1 MNTATTPFERLSR
14 ERRLAIVIA
23 LNVAI
28 VVAQAVTG
36 VVAGSLGLLAD
47 AGHNLSDVGA
57 IVLSWWAIRLS
68 HRRPTQSRSFGWHR
82 STVLAAQANAAAILA
97 VTALIAFEA
106 VHRLGN
112 PTDVRGG
119 VVMIAALVALA
130 GNGASVILL
139 RDSHVHRDLNM
150 RSALLHMVGDVAAS
164 AGVAI
169 AGLVIFLTDGNYWV
183 DPVVSLAVGLLITR
197 EAVRLLR
204 ATTDVLLE
212 ATPAGLDL
220 AELVDTVAA
229 DPSVDDVHDVH
240 AWALSSDVHALSAH
254 LVMNG
259 HPTLEEAQVVGDR
272 IKRLIAER
280 FHITH
285 ATLELECE
293 PCMDDDRDPC
303 AMDGLT
309 PTLEHRHAH

>member
-1 MNTATTPFERLSR
+1 M
-14 ERRLAIVIA
+14 VIII
-23 LNVAI
+23 NVGI
-28 VVAQAVTG
+28 VVAQAVAG
-36 VVAGSLGLLAD
+36 VIAGSIGLLAD
-47 AGHNLSDVGA
+47 AGHNLADVGA
-57 IVLSWWAIRLS
+57 VALSLWAVRRS
-68 HRRPTQSRSFGWHR
+68 RRRPTASRSFGWHR

-106 VHRLGN
+106 VKRLSD

-119 VVMIAALVALA
+119 VVLIVALA
-130 GNGASVILL
+130 GLAGNSLSVLFL
-139 RDSHVHRDLNM
+139 RDSQHDLNM

-164 AGVAI
+164 AGVAV
-169 AGLVIFLTDGNYWV
+169 AGLVILTTGGNFWI

-220 AELVDTVAA
+220 AVLVDAVAA
-229 DPSVDDVHDVH
+229 DPSVDEVHDVH
-240 AWALSSDVHALSAH
+240 AWALSSEVHALSAH
-254 LVMNG
+254 VVMNG

-272 IKRLIAER
+272 IKRLIADR
-280 FHITH
+280 FRITH

-303 AMDGLT
+303 AIDGLT
-309 PTLEHRHAH
+309 PTLEHRHSH

>member
-1 MNTATTPFERLSR
+1 MTGPAPFERLSR
-14 ERRLAIVIA
+14 ERRLTIVIVLNLAIVA
-23 LNVAI
+23 
-28 VVAQAVTG
+28 AQVVTG
-36 VVAGSLGLLAD
+36 IIARSLGLLAD
-47 AGHNLSDVGA
+47 AGHNLADVGA
-57 IVLSWWAIRLS
+57 VALSLWAVRLS
-68 HRRPTQSRSFGWHR
+68 HRRPTPSRSFGWHR

-106 VHRLGN
+106 IKRLGN

-119 VVMIAALVALA
+119 IVIGSALAALV
-130 GNGASVILL
+130 GNGFSVLLL
-139 RDSHVHRDLNM
+139 RDSHHDLNM
-150 RSALLHMVGDVAAS
+150 RSATLHMLGDVGAS
-164 AGVAI
+164 AAVAI
-169 AGLVIFLTDGNYWV
+169 AGLVILTTGGNDWV

-212 ATPAGLDL
+212 ATPASLDL
-220 AELVDTVAA
+220 DVLIDTIAT
-229 DPSVDDVHDVH
+229 DPGVEAVHDVH

-254 LVMNG
+254 VVMNG

-272 IKRLIAER
+272 LKRMIAGR
-280 FHITH
+280 FHIAH

-293 PCMDDDRDPC
+293 SCIDGDDDPC
-303 AMDGLT
+303 AIEGFV

>member
-1 MNTATTPFERLSR
+1 VITSPSPFERLSR
-14 ERRLAIVIA
+14 ERRLAIVIV

-28 VVAQAVTG
+28 VVAQAIAG
-36 VVAGSLGLLAD
+36 VIAGSLGLLAD
-47 AGHNLSDVGA
+47 AGHNLADVGA
-57 IVLSWWAIRLS
+57 VLLSWWAVRLS
-68 HRRPTQSRSFGWHR
+68 RRRPTASRSFGWHR

-97 VTALIAFEA
+97 VTALIMFEA
-106 VHRLGN
+106 VQRLGDE
-112 PTDVRGG
+112 TEVRGG
-119 VVMIAALVALA
+119 IVMVAALVALA
-130 GNGASVILL
+130 GNAFSVLLL
-139 RDSHVHRDLNM
+139 RDSHHDLNM
-150 RSALLHMVGDVAAS
+150 RSSLLHMVGDVAAS
-164 AGVAI
+164 AGVAL
-169 AGLVIFLTDGNYWV
+169 AGFVILVTDGNYWV
-183 DPVVSLAVGLLITR
+183 DPVVSIAVGLLITR

-220 AELVDTVAA
+220 DVLVEAVAA

-254 LVMNG
+254 VVMNG

-272 IKRLIAER
+272 LKRLIAER
-280 FHITH
+280 FAIAH

-309 PTLEHRHAH
+309 PSLEHRHAH

>member
-1 MNTATTPFERLSR
+1 MITSPPLFERLSR
-14 ERRLAIVIA
+14 ERRLTIVIVLNLAIVA
-23 LNVAI
+23 
-28 VVAQAVTG
+28 AQTVTG
-36 VVAGSLGLLAD
+36 VIAGSLGLLAD
-47 AGHNLSDVGA
+47 AGHNLADVGA
-57 IVLSWWAIRLS
+57 VALSWWAVRLS
-68 HRRPTQSRSFGWHR
+68 RRRPTASRSFGWHR

-97 VTALIAFEA
+97 VTALIVFEA
-106 VHRLGN
+106 IRRLGD
-112 PTDVRGG
+112 PADVRGG
-119 VVMIAALVALA
+119 VVIVAALGALA
-130 GNGASVILL
+130 GNSFSVLLL
-139 RDSHVHRDLNM
+139 RDSRHDLNM
-150 RSALLHMVGDVAAS
+150 RSAMLHMIGDVAAS
-164 AGVAI
+164 AGVAV
-169 AGLVIFLTDGNYWV
+169 AGFVIFVTGGNFWV

-197 EAVRLLR
+197 EALRLLR

-220 AELVDTVAA
+220 AVLVDAIAA

-254 LVMNG
+254 VVMNG

-272 IKRLIAER
+272 LKRLMAEQFR
-280 FHITH
+280 ITH

-309 PTLEHRHAH
+309 PSFEHRHAH

>member
-1 MNTATTPFERLSR
+1 MTSPSAFERISR
-14 ERRLAIVIA
+14 ERRLAIVVV

-28 VVAQAVTG
+28 VAAQAVTG
-36 VVAGSLGLLAD
+36 VIAGSLGLLAD
-47 AGHNLSDVGA
+47 AGHNLADVGA
-57 IVLSWWAIRLS
+57 LALSLWAIRLS
-68 HRRPTQSRSFGWHR
+68 RRRPTASRSFGWHR

-97 VTALIAFEA
+97 VTALIVFEA
-106 VHRLGN
+106 VRRLG
-112 PTDVRGG
+112 DSVEVRGG
-119 VVMIAALVALA
+119 IVMVAALVALA
-130 GNGASVILL
+130 GNGISVLLL
-139 RDSHVHRDLNM
+139 RDSHHDLNM

-164 AGVAI
+164 AGVAV
-169 AGLVIFLTDGNYWV
+169 AGFVILVTGGNYWI
-183 DPVVSLAVGLLITR
+183 DPLISLAVGLLIAG

-220 AELVDTVAA
+220 AVLVAA
-229 DPSVDDVHDVH
+229 VGADPNVDAVHDVH

-254 LVMNG
+254 VVMNG

-272 IKRLIAER
+272 LKRMIADR
-280 FHITH
+280 FGIAH

-309 PTLEHRHAH
+309 PSIEHRHVH

>member
-1 MNTATTPFERLSR
+1 MISSPSPFERLSR
-14 ERRLAIVIA
+14 ERRLAIVIM

-36 VVAGSLGLLAD
+36 VIAGSLGLLAD
-47 AGHNLSDVGA
+47 AGHNLADVGA
-57 IVLSWWAIRLS
+57 VALSWWAVRLS
-68 HRRPTQSRSFGWHR
+68 RRPPTASRSFGWHR
-82 STVLAAQANAAAILA
+82 STVLAAQANAAAILG
-97 VTALIAFEA
+97 VTALIVFEA
-106 VHRLGN
+106 LRRLGGSS
-112 PTDVRGG
+112 DVRGG
-119 VVMIAALVALA
+119 VVMVTALVALA
-130 GNGASVILL
+130 GNAFSVLLL
-139 RDSHVHRDLNM
+139 RDSHHDLNM

-164 AGVAI
+164 AGVAV
-169 AGLVIFLTDGNYWV
+169 AGFVIFVSGGNYWV
-183 DPVVSLAVGLLITR
+183 DPAVSLAVGVLIAV
-197 EAVRLLR
+197 EAIRLLR

-220 AELVDTVAA
+220 SVLVDAVAA

-272 IKRLIAER
+272 VKRMIADR
-280 FHITH
+280 FGIAH

-309 PTLEHRHAH
+309 PSFEHRHAH

>member
-1 MNTATTPFERLSR
+1 M
-14 ERRLAIVIA
+14 VII

-36 VVAGSLGLLAD
+36 VIAGSLGLLAD
-47 AGHNLSDVGA
+47 AGHNLADVGA
-57 IVLSWWAIRLS
+57 VALSWWAVRLS
-68 HRRPTQSRSFGWHR
+68 RRRPTASRSFGWHR

-97 VTALIAFEA
+97 VTALIVFEA
-106 VHRLGN
+106 VRRLGN
-112 PTDVRGG
+112 PSDVRGG
-119 VVMIAALVALA
+119 VVIVAALAALVGNAL
-130 GNGASVILL
+130 SVMVL
-139 RDSHVHRDLNM
+139 RDSHRDLNM
-150 RSALLHMVGDVAAS
+150 RSAMLHMVGDVAAS
-164 AGVAI
+164 AGVAV
-169 AGLVIFLTDGNYWV
+169 AGLVIFVTSGNFWI
-183 DPVVSLAVGLLITR
+183 DPAVSLAVGLLITR

-220 AELVDTVAA
+220 AVLVDAVAS
-229 DPSVDDVHDVH
+229 DPGVDEVHDVH

-254 LVMNG
+254 VVMNG

-280 FHITH
+280 FRITH

-303 AMDGLT
+303 AIEGLT
-309 PTLEHRHAH
+309 PTLEQRHAH

>member
-1 MNTATTPFERLSR
+1 MISSPSPFERLSR
-14 ERRLAIVIA
+14 ERRLAIVIM

-28 VVAQAVTG
+28 VVAQAVAG
-36 VVAGSLGLLAD
+36 VIAGSLGLLAD
-47 AGHNLSDVGA
+47 AGHNLADVA
-57 IVLSWWAIRLS
+57 AVALSWWAVRLS
-68 HRRPTQSRSFGWHR
+68 RRRPTASRSFGWHR
-82 STVLAAQANAAAILA
+82 STVLAAQANAAAILG
-97 VTALIAFEA
+97 VTALIVFEA
-106 VHRLGN
+106 LRRLG
-112 PTDVRGG
+112 DSSEVRGG
-119 VVMIAALVALA
+119 VVMVTALVALA
-130 GNGASVILL
+130 GNAFSVLLL
-139 RDSHVHRDLNM
+139 RDSHHDLNM

-164 AGVAI
+164 AGVAV
-169 AGLVIFLTDGNYWV
+169 AGLVIFVSGGNYWV
-183 DPVVSLAVGLLITR
+183 DPAVSLAVGVLITV
-197 EAVRLLR
+197 EAIRLLR

-220 AELVDTVAA
+220 SVLVDAVAA
-229 DPSVDDVHDVH
+229 DPSVDEVHDVH

-272 IKRLIAER
+272 VKRMIAER
-280 FHITH
+280 FGIAH

-309 PTLEHRHAH
+309 PSFEHRHAH

>member
-1 MNTATTPFERLSR
+1 VISWPSPFERLSR
-14 ERRLAIVIA
+14 ERRLAIVIM

-36 VVAGSLGLLAD
+36 VIAGSLGLLAD
-47 AGHNLSDVGA
+47 AGHNLADVGA
-57 IVLSWWAIRLS
+57 VALSWWAVRLS
-68 HRRPTQSRSFGWHR
+68 RRRPTASRSFGWHR
-82 STVLAAQANAAAILA
+82 STVLAAQANAAAILG
-97 VTALIAFEA
+97 VTALIVFEA
-106 VHRLGN
+106 LRRLGDSS
-112 PTDVRGG
+112 DVRGG
-119 VVMIAALVALA
+119 VVMVTALVALA
-130 GNGASVILL
+130 GNAFSVLLL
-139 RDSHVHRDLNM
+139 RDSHHDLNM

-164 AGVAI
+164 AGVAV
-169 AGLVIFLTDGNYWV
+169 AGFVIFVSGGNYWV
-183 DPVVSLAVGLLITR
+183 DPAVSLAVGVLITV

-220 AELVDTVAA
+220 SVLVDAVAA

-272 IKRLIAER
+272 VKRMIAER
-280 FHITH
+280 FAIAH

-309 PTLEHRHAH
+309 PSFEHRHAH

>member
-1 MNTATTPFERLSR
+1 MISLPSPFERLSR
-14 ERRLAIVIA
+14 ERRLAIVIV

-36 VVAGSLGLLAD
+36 VIAGSLGLLAD
-47 AGHNLSDVGA
+47 AGHNLADVGA
-57 IVLSWWAIRLS
+57 VALSLWAVRLT
-68 HRRPTQSRSFGWHR
+68 HRRPTASRSFGWHR

-97 VTALIAFEA
+97 VTALIVFEA
-106 VHRLGN
+106 LRRLG
-112 PTDVRGG
+112 DSSEVRGG
-119 VVMIAALVALA
+119 VVMVTALVALA
-130 GNGASVILL
+130 GNAFSVLLL
-139 RDSHVHRDLNM
+139 RDSHHDLNM

-164 AGVAI
+164 AGVAV
-169 AGLVIFLTDGNYWV
+169 AGFVIFVTSGNYWV
-183 DPVVSLAVGLLITR
+183 DPVVSLVVGLLIAV
-197 EAVRLLR
+197 EAIRLLR

-220 AELVDTVAA
+220 SVLVDAVAA

-254 LVMNG
+254 VVMNG

-272 IKRLIAER
+272 LKRLIAER
-280 FHITH
+280 FRIAH

-293 PCMDDDRDPC
+293 TCMDGDRDPC

-309 PTLEHRHAH
+309 PSFEHRHAH

>member
-1 MNTATTPFERLSR
+1 MIFSWAPFVRLSR
-14 ERRLAIVIA
+14 ERRLAIVII

-36 VVAGSLGLLAD
+36 VIAGSLGLLAD
-47 AGHNLSDVGA
+47 AGHNLADVGA
-57 IVLSWWAIRLS
+57 VALSWWAVRLS
-68 HRRPTQSRSFGWHR
+68 QRRPTASRSFGWHR
-82 STVLAAQANAAAILA
+82 STVLAAQANAAAILG
-97 VTALIAFEA
+97 VTALIVFEA
-106 VHRLGN
+106 LRRLGDS
-112 PTDVRGG
+112 TDVRGG
-119 VVMIAALVALA
+119 VVMVTALVALA
-130 GNGASVILL
+130 GNAFSVLLL
-139 RDSHVHRDLNM
+139 RGSHHDLNM

-164 AGVAI
+164 AGVAV
-169 AGLVIFLTDGNYWV
+169 AGFVIFVSGGNYWV
-183 DPVVSLAVGLLITR
+183 DPAVSLAVGVLITV
-197 EAVRLLR
+197 EAIRLLR

-220 AELVDTVAA
+220 SVLVDAVSA
-229 DPSVDDVHDVH
+229 DPNVDDVHDVH

-254 LVMNG
+254 VVMNG

-272 IKRLIAER
+272 LKRLIADR
-280 FHITH
+280 FGIAH

-309 PTLEHRHAH
+309 PSFEHRHAH

>member
-1 MNTATTPFERLSR
+1 MITAPSPFERISR
-14 ERRLAIVIA
+14 ERRLAIVIII
-23 LNVAI
+23 NVAI
-28 VVAQAVTG
+28 VVAQAVAG
-36 VVAGSLGLLAD
+36 VIAGSIGLLAD
-47 AGHNLSDVGA
+47 AGHNLADVGA
-57 IVLSWWAIRLS
+57 VALSLWAVRLS
-68 HRRPTQSRSFGWHR
+68 RRRPTASRSFGWHR

-97 VTALIAFEA
+97 VTALIVFEA
-106 VHRLGN
+106 VKRLSD

-119 VVMIAALVALA
+119 VVLIVALAALA
-130 GNGASVILL
+130 GNSLSVLFL
-139 RDSHVHRDLNM
+139 RDSHNDLNM

-164 AGVAI
+164 AGVAV
-169 AGLVIFLTDGNYWV
+169 AGLVILTTGGNLWI

-220 AELVDTVAA
+220 AVLVDAVAA
-229 DPSVDDVHDVH
+229 DPSVDEVHDVH

-254 LVMNG
+254 VVMNG

-272 IKRLIAER
+272 IKRLIADR
-280 FHITH
+280 FRITH

-303 AMDGLT
+303 AIDGLT
-309 PTLEHRHAH
+309 PTLEHRHSH

>member
-1 MNTATTPFERLSR
+1 MITASSPFERFSR
-14 ERRLAIVIA
+14 ERRLAIVIII
-23 LNVAI
+23 NVAI
-28 VVAQAVTG
+28 VVAQAVAG
-36 VVAGSLGLLAD
+36 VIAGSIGLLAD
-47 AGHNLSDVGA
+47 AGHNLADVGA
-57 IVLSWWAIRLS
+57 VGLSLWAVRLTR
-68 HRRPTQSRSFGWHR
+68 RRPTASRSFGWHR

-97 VTALIAFEA
+97 VTALIVFEA
-106 VHRLGN
+106 VRRLSD
-112 PTDVRGG
+112 PVDVRGG
-119 VVMIAALVALA
+119 VVLIVALVALA
-130 GNGASVILL
+130 GNSLSVLFL
-139 RDSHVHRDLNM
+139 RDSHHDLNM

-169 AGLVIFLTDGNYWV
+169 AGLVILTTGGNFWI

-197 EAVRLLR
+197 EAIRLLR

-220 AELVDTVAA
+220 AVLVDAVAA
-229 DPSVDDVHDVH
+229 DPGVDEVHDVH

-254 LVMNG
+254 VVMNG

-280 FHITH
+280 FRITH

-303 AMDGLT
+303 AIDGLT
-309 PTLEHRHAH
+309 PTLEHRHSH

>member
-1 MNTATTPFERLSR
+1 M
-14 ERRLAIVIA
+14 VIII
-23 LNVAI
+23 NVGI
-28 VVAQAVTG
+28 VVAQAVAG
-36 VVAGSLGLLAD
+36 VIAGSIGLLAD
-47 AGHNLSDVGA
+47 AGHNLADVGA
-57 IVLSWWAIRLS
+57 VALSLWAVRLS
-68 HRRPTQSRSFGWHR
+68 RRRPTASRSFGWHR

-106 VHRLGN
+106 VKRLSD

-119 VVMIAALVALA
+119 VVLIVALA
-130 GNGASVILL
+130 GLAGNSLSVLFL
-139 RDSHVHRDLNM
+139 RDSQHDLNM

-164 AGVAI
+164 AGVAV
-169 AGLVIFLTDGNYWV
+169 AGLVILTTGGNFWI

-220 AELVDTVAA
+220 AVLVDAVAA
-229 DPSVDDVHDVH
+229 DPSVDEVHDVH
-240 AWALSSDVHALSAH
+240 AWALSSEVHALSAH
-254 LVMNG
+254 VVMNG

-272 IKRLIAER
+272 IKRLIADR
-280 FHITH
+280 FRITH

-303 AMDGLT
+303 AIDGLT
-309 PTLEHRHAH
+309 PTLEHRHSH

>member
-1 MNTATTPFERLSR
+1 MITAPAPFERLSR
-14 ERRLAIVIA
+14 ERRLAIVIV

-28 VVAQAVTG
+28 VAAQAVTG

-47 AGHNLSDVGA
+47 AGHNLADVGA
-57 IVLSWWAIRLS
+57 VALSWWAIRLS
-68 HRRPTQSRSFGWHR
+68 RRRPTQSRSFGWHR

-97 VTALIAFEA
+97 VTAIIAFEA
-106 VHRLGN
+106 VRRLN
-112 PTDVRGG
+112 DPSEVRGG

-130 GNGASVILL
+130 GNAVSVMLL
-139 RDSHVHRDLNM
+139 RDSHHDLNM
-150 RSALLHMVGDVAAS
+150 RSALLHMVSDVAAS
-164 AGVAI
+164 AGVAV
-169 AGLVIFLTDGNYWV
+169 AGLVILLTDGNFWI
-183 DPVVSLAVGLLITR
+183 DPVVSLGVGLLITR

-220 AELVDTVAA
+220 AVLVEAVAA
-229 DPSVDDVHDVH
+229 DPGVDDVHDVH

-254 LVMNG
+254 LVMTG

-272 IKRLIAER
+272 IKRLMAER
-280 FHITH
+280 FRISH

-293 PCMDDDRDPC
+293 SCMDDDRDPC
-303 AMDGLT
+303 AIDGLS
-309 PTLEHRHAH
+309 PSFEHRHAH

>member
-1 MNTATTPFERLSR
+1 MISSPSPFERLSR
-14 ERRLAIVIA
+14 ERRLAIVIM

-36 VVAGSLGLLAD
+36 VIAGSLGLLAD
-47 AGHNLSDVGA
+47 AGHNLADVA
-57 IVLSWWAIRLS
+57 AVALSWWAVRLS
-68 HRRPTQSRSFGWHR
+68 RRRPTASRSFGWHR
-82 STVLAAQANAAAILA
+82 STVLAAQANAAAILG
-97 VTALIAFEA
+97 VTALIVFEA
-106 VHRLGN
+106 LRRLG
-112 PTDVRGG
+112 DSSEVRGG
-119 VVMIAALVALA
+119 VVMVTALVALA
-130 GNGASVILL
+130 GNAFSVLLL
-139 RDSHVHRDLNM
+139 RDSHHDLNM

-164 AGVAI
+164 AGVAV
-169 AGLVIFLTDGNYWV
+169 AGLVIFVSGGNYWV
-183 DPVVSLAVGLLITR
+183 DPAVSLAVGVLITV
-197 EAVRLLR
+197 EAIRLLR

-220 AELVDTVAA
+220 SVLVDAVAA
-229 DPSVDDVHDVH
+229 DPSVDEVHDVH

-272 IKRLIAER
+272 VKRMIAER
-280 FHITH
+280 FGIAH

-309 PTLEHRHAH
+309 PSFEHRHAH

>member
-1 MNTATTPFERLSR
+1 VNTAPPPIGRLTR
-14 ERRLAIVIA
+14 ERRLGIVIL
-23 LNVAI
+23 LNVGI
-28 VVAQAVTG
+28 VVAQTITG

-47 AGHNLSDVGA
+47 AGHNLADVGA
-57 IVLSWWAIRLS
+57 IVLAWWAIRLS
-68 HRRPTQSRSFGWHR
+68 RRRPTQSRSFGWHR

-97 VTALIAFEA
+97 VTALIVFEA
-106 VHRLGN
+106 IQRLGD
-112 PTDVRGG
+112 PTHVRGG
-119 VVMIAALVALA
+119 IVMVAALVALA
-130 GNGASVILL
+130 GNAFSVMLL
-139 RDSHVHRDLNM
+139 RGSHAHNDLNM
-150 RSALLHMVGDVAAS
+150 RSALLHMVADVGAS

-183 DPVVSLAVGLLITR
+183 DPVVSLVVGLLITR
-197 EAVRLLR
+197 EAVLLLR

-220 AELVDTVAA
+220 SQLVDTVAA
-229 DPSVDDVHDVH
+229 DPGVDDVHDVH

-272 IKRLIAER
+272 VKRLIAER

-303 AMDGLT
+303 AMDGLN
-309 PTLEHRHAH
+309 PSLEHRHAH